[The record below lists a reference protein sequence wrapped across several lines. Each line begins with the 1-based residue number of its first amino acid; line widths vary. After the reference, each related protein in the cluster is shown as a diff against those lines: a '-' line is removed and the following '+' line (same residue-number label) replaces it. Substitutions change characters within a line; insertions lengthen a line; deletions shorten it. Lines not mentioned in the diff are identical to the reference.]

1 MGNTNLMKIN
11 KIEEDKKLLE
21 DIRSGKVDFSV
32 IYNKHLNMCKKMLM
46 GKGVDYAVIKD
57 VYQNSMITFY
67 NKIINPDFVLTCKI
81 STYLY
86 SVIYNNWLIEYNQN
100 KKYISLNFYQEFSD
114 NEYLSPEI
122 IKKTSESFD
131 YKEDDYR
138 IVLIKNKMKTLP
150 DNQSKLLNLLLQ
162 DLNNEEIRAE
172 MNCSSDALKT
182 AKNRVLNKIREQI
195 L

>member
-1 MGNTNLMKIN
+1 MKIN

-21 DIRSGKVDFSV
+21 DIRSGKVNFSV
-32 IYNKHLNMCKKMLM
+32 LYNKYFSFCENILKR
-46 GKGVDYAVIKD
+46 KGANKESIKD
-57 VYQNSMITFY
+57 VYQISMITFY
-67 NKIINPDFVLTCKI
+67 NKIMDSNFVLTSMI
-81 STYLY
+81 GTYLY
-86 SVIYNNWLIEYNQN
+86 KFFCNNWLKEHEQN
-100 KKYISLNFYQEFSD
+100 KNFINYNTSQSFSD
-114 NEYLSPEI
+114 DEYLSQEI
-122 IKKTSESFD
+122 IKKTSEQYE
-131 YKEDDYR
+131 YKEDDFR

-195 L
+195 V